1 MNTYSNAYNNS
12 KSDVT
17 KKETSIIEQQH
28 KLVVEAV
35 KKEHGI
41 SSFSNLSEAERVSYK
56 SMILEMWDPNK
67 GLTKVRSIIS

>member
-41 SSFSNLSEAERVSYK
+41 SSFSNLSKTSKLNRKAYFPLSA
-56 SMILEMWDPNK
+56 
-67 GLTKVRSIIS
+67 